1 MKMLEQGLV
10 EFSYDWEGYYGGS
23 DSMRGCLPV
32 SFFEVMRQVFETG
45 HKDVMGLLSV
55 LIPDE
60 YYLGE
65 VAGKHS
71 EVYTDFEWEI
81 ASSIKKVWPIDNEDE
96 LGVYVSERMIEHA
109 YELIGSET
117 DEEVLFKELEN
128 YFYSLYKE
136 DMDKVGIKDLFEYKD
151 VVKFNE
157 YLENERKNYINQD
170 VIKIT
175 LSNVNNKSA
184 AIEELK
190 ELLNNGEWT
199 VDSIG

>member
-23 DSMRGCLPV
+23 ESMRGYLPV
-32 SFFEVMRQVFETG
+32 SFFEMMRQIFETG
-45 HKDVMGLLSV
+45 HKDVMGLLSD

-65 VAGKHS
+65 VAGNHS

-81 ASSIKKVWPIDNEDE
+81 TSSIKKVRPIDNEGE
-96 LGVYVSERMIEHA
+96 LGEYISENTPDYA
-109 YELIGSET
+109 YQLSSSVI
-117 DEEVLFKELEN
+117 DDEVLFKKLEKD
-128 YFYSLYKE
+128 FYNLYKE
-136 DMDKVGIKDLFEYKD
+136 DMDELGIKELFNDKD
-151 VVKFNE
+151 VVKFNK
-157 YLENERKNYINQD
+157 YLENERKNYVDQD
-170 VIKIT
+170 VVKIT
-175 LSNVNNKSA
+175 LSNVNKKHE

-190 ELLNNGEWT
+190 ELLSNGKWT

>member
-71 EVYTDFEWEI
+71 EVYTAFEWEI
-81 ASSIKKVWPIDNEDE
+81 ASSIKKARLIDNEDE
-96 LGVYVSERMIEHA
+96 MGVYVSERMPEDV
-109 YELIGSET
+109 YELIGSEI
-117 DEEVLFKELEN
+117 DDEVLFKKLEN
-128 YFYSLYKE
+128 DFYTLYKE
-136 DMDKVGIKDLFEYKD
+136 DMDELGIKDLFNEKD
-151 VVKFNE
+151 VVKFNK
-157 YLENERKNYINQD
+157 YLEGERIKFINQD

-175 LSNVNNKSA
+175 LSNVNNKPE

-190 ELLNNGEWT
+190 ELLSNGNWS
-199 VDSIG
+199 VDSIS

>member
-23 DSMRGCLPV
+23 ESMRGCLPV
-32 SFFEVMRQVFETG
+32 SFFEMMRQVFETG
-45 HKDVMGLLSV
+45 HKDVKGLLSD

-81 ASSIKKVWPIDNEDE
+81 ASSIKKVRPIDNEDE
-96 LGVYVSERMIEHA
+96 IGVYVSERMPDHA
-109 YELIGSET
+109 YQLSSSVIGVY
-117 DEEVLFKELEN
+117 EVFEKLEN
-128 YFYSLYKE
+128 NFYSLYKE
-136 DMDKVGIKDLFEYKD
+136 DMDEVGIKDLFEYKD

-157 YLENERKNYINQD
+157 YVENERKNYINQD

-175 LSNVNNKSA
+175 LSNVNNKPE
-184 AIEELK
+184 AIEKLK
-190 ELLNNGEWT
+190 ELLNNGKWSVE
-199 VDSIG
+199 SIG